1 MPLTTGSRRGNIC
14 PTPSMLAVRERAG
27 RAVLRLCGEDGAVV
41 LARRSVLGRRSEL
54 ADSDTVDG
62 IRRRNG
68 LLRHL
73 VIAVSAGENHPV
85 AMLGL

>member
-1 MPLTTGSRRGNIC
+1 
-14 PTPSMLAVRERAG
+14 
-27 RAVLRLCGEDGAVV
+27 VV